1 MAEEFLVDWKVDQ
14 PAVLS
19 GKREELYAL
28 ITIKPNIAKLG
39 ALLESGPSKSLAAHV
54 VVIVDVSGS
63 MQTLIREDVLRCVGG
78 TCPFPLARTHE
89 RSSCRSFVTSLQR
102 ISHEAGMPI
111 TTSPGFCKYSVGVE
125 QVEPMF
131 KFIMQTLPQIQLIL
145 VILPGKSPVYGERGQ

>member
-1 MAEEFLVDWKVDQ
+1 MRNKTFHT
-14 PAVLS
+14 
-19 GKREELYAL
+19 G
-28 ITIKPNIAKLG
+28 
-39 ALLESGPSKSLAAHV
+39 
-54 VVIVDVSGS
+54 VSVHAWAICVFTS
-63 MQTLIREDVLRCVGG
+63 QTLIREDVLRCVGARVSH
-78 TCPFPLARTHE
+78 LARTHE

-145 VILPGKSPVYGERGQ
+145 VILPGKSPVYGERAQ